1 MSTLLLVSVSMSAS
15 TYVSMS
21 MIVSILFR
29 QVGLGAPL
37 AGSLEHLHLGVVEMV
52 VVLVGVTMVMVSVVF
67 VGVTMVTVSVFSVGT
82 AVSAGRVGEKQ
93 QQRGSN
99 RQQQQA
105 RAAHF
110 SPSGGG
116 NTKEITFSLSYLI
129 KKIPQMQK

>member
-1 MSTLLLVSVSMSAS
+1 MSTLLLVSVSMS
-15 TYVSMS
+15 M
-21 MIVSILFR
+21 SILFR

-37 AGSLEHLHLGVVEMV
+37 AGSVEHLHLGVVEMV
-52 VVLVGVTMVMVSVVF
+52 VVSVGVTMVMVFVVF
-67 VGVTMVTVSVFSVGT
+67 VGVTMVNVSVVSVGT

-110 SPSGGG
+110 SPSGG
-116 NTKEITFSLSYLI
+116 EIP
-129 KKIPQMQK
+129 KK